1 MGGEPAVSAPLGR
14 RRREHQLGDGR
25 VAPGGSFI
33 RDVTYWSHDVGGF
46 VDRAP
51 RDLYRRWLAFG
62 VLTSHTRTHG
72 APPREPW
79 EYDEALVA
87 DFRRAVE
94 LKYALMPY
102 IYAQA
107 QISSAHGWPMLR
119 TLFFEYPDDPT
130 SWLVEDEYMFGPS
143 LLVAPLFEETN
154 NRRVYL
160 PPGTWIDYQ
169 TGRAYEGGRWHE
181 MMAGPIPI
189 VLLVK
194 NHTVLP
200 HLAVAQSTSAMKW
213 DDVQLRVFS
222 TDGGISEGSFV
233 LPGGVVQSLRVDGT
247 HLVTDPFE
255 GRVKWRITR

>member
-1 MGGEPAVSAPLGR
+1 
-14 RRREHQLGDGR
+14 
-25 VAPGGSFI
+25 
-33 RDVTYWSHDVGGF
+33 
-46 VDRAP
+46 
-51 RDLYRRWLAFG
+51 LYRRWLAFG

-79 EYDEALVA
+79 EYDEGMVT

-107 QISSAHGWPMLR
+107 QTSSAHGWPMLR

-130 SWLVEDEYMFGPS
+130 SWLVEDEYMFGS
-143 LLVAPLFEETN
+143 NLLVAPLMEETQG
-154 NRRVYL
+154 RRVYL

-169 TGRAYEGGRWHE
+169 TGRAYEGAQWHE
-181 MMAGPIPI
+181 ITAGPIPI

-200 HLAVAQSTSAMKW
+200 HLAIAQSTSTMNW
-213 DDVQLRVFS
+213 NDVQLRVFS
-222 TDGGISEGSFV
+222 TDGWMSTGSFA
-233 LPGGVVQSLRVDGT
+233 LPGGGVVSLRMDGMR
-247 HLVTDPFE
+247 LSSDPLAGKVRWRVT
-255 GRVKWRITR
+255 R